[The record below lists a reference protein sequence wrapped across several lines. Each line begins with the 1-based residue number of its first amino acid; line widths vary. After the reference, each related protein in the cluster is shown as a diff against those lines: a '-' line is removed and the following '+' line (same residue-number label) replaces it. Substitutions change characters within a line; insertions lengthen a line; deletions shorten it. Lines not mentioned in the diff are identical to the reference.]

1 MIIRKPNPWILMYS
15 WNLFMML
22 YIFKKIFLCFLLF
35 IFICFSVS
43 NLHLSIHFSFTGDFY
58 SSSLYTFIKKK
69 NNSSKRCTEYS
80 CSICEYSTFY
90 VFNIK
95 RHVRLHTGELPY
107 KCNFCSKHFNEK
119 KSLISHVMFIHEKQ
133 M

>member
-1 MIIRKPNPWILMYS
+1 MKFIDDV
-15 WNLFMML
+15 
-22 YIFKKIFLCFLLF
+22 IFKKKRFSYASYYLF
-35 IFICFSVS
+35 SYVLSVF

-58 SSSLYTFIKKK
+58 SSSLYTCIKKK

-80 CSICEYSTFY
+80 CSVCEYSTFY

-119 KSLISHVMFIHEKQ
+119 KSLISHVMFIHGK
-133 M
+133 